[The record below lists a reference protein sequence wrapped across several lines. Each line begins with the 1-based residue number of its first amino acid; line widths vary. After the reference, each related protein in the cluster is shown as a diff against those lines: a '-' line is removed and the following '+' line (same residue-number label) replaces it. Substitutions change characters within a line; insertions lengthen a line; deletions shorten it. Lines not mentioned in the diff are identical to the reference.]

1 MNDQSNQDLRQKG
14 DRMAADYRALVA
26 IRNAQKRTLNL
37 YIAILAA
44 LGVILLFLGLSN
56 ECLQEIHILLGG
68 VALTG
73 VFYST
78 RSESGGAPGNDP
90 DWP

>member
-1 MNDQSNQDLRQKG
+1 MNEQTSNQDLREKG
-14 DRMAADYRALVA
+14 DRMAADYRALA
-26 IRNAQKRTLNL
+26 ALCDAHKRTQNL
-37 YIAILAA
+37 YVAILAA

-56 ECLQEIHILLGG
+56 ECLQEIHILMGG

-73 VFYST
+73 VFYA
-78 RSESGGAPGNDP
+78 RSDSGGAPGNDP